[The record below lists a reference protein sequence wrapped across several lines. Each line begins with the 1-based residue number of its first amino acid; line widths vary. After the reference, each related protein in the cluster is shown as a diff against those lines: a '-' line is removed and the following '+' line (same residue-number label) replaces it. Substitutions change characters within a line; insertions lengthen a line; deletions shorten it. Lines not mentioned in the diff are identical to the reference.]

1 MPELAAT
8 LPAFLAATAERD
20 RPGTGAGGVF
30 ELETDRFLDINL
42 GQAGG
47 PTEAWIKT
55 GVMVAY
61 TGDVKFVRE
70 KMLEQGLGQFLKK
83 AVTGEGARL
92 TRATGSGSV
101 FCADAGKKITLL
113 KLEGDSLVVNGN
125 DLLAFETSL
134 SHEVKMMRSLKA
146 ALAAGLFNVRLEGH
160 GTVAVSTHYDPL
172 TLPVRPGEPVTTD
185 PNATVMWS
193 GDLTPAIK
201 TDIQLKTLVGRG
213 SGESIQMLFEG
224 DGFVTVQPF
233 EEVPVVTTTG

>member
-8 LPAFLAATAERD
+8 LPSFLAATAERD
-20 RPGTGAGGVF
+20 RGGGIF

-42 GQAGG
+42 GETGG
-47 PTEAWIKT
+47 PSEAWIKT

-61 TGDVKFVRE
+61 TGQVKFVRE

-83 AVTGEGARL
+83 QITGEGARL
-92 TRATGSGSV
+92 TRATGKGSV
-101 FCADAGKKITLL
+101 FCADEGKKITLL
-113 KLEGDSLVVNGN
+113 RLEGDALIVNGN

-134 SHEVKMMRSLKA
+134 THEVKMMRTVKA

-193 GDLTPAIK
+193 GNLTPAIK
-201 TDIQLKTLVGRG
+201 TDIQLKTLLGRG

-224 DGFVTVQPF
+224 DGFVTVQPY
-233 EEVPVVTTTG
+233 EEKPVAATTG